1 MYWNQVL
8 FQDHLVLDNSL
19 FPASPL
25 FDYTEKESHYMPAN
39 DDQPITRA
47 EFERIS
53 DPKMFSF
60 HNPAVKTKVNPNSE
74 AFAVGYYQD
83 IFWALLNSNEFILN
97 H

>member
-1 MYWNQVL
+1 V
-8 FQDHLVLDNSL
+8 
-19 FPASPL
+19 
-25 FDYTEKESHYMPAN
+25 
-39 DDQPITRA
+39 TRA

-53 DPKMFSF
+53 DPKTYLF
-60 HNPAVKTKVNPNSE
+60 HNPAVRSKVNASSE